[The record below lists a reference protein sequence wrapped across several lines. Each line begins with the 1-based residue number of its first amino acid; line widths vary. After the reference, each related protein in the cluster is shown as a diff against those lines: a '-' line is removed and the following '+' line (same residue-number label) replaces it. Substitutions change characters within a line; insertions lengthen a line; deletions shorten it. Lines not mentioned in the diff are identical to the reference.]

1 MGTGNSQYGLAPS
14 DYWTQADWTLGEC
27 GDKLQVKKDSDIYQ
41 MTANSIINMIPTEL
55 GNLKVIKAMR
65 EVVINTSTSP
75 QQVINTKYNFYIYIH
90 TTGIITVNKTT
101 NAVIGNYSF
110 SSGTTFNRKRGTAVI
125 MENFLFVPVITSNIM
140 SRVDYEMNSSGAIAV
155 NPNFAPA
162 IRNPIKNRSTIKLD
176 IYQVRNMKIS
186 GTKQLRPFKLQ
197 TTEKQEFTIEG
208 TSLKFKY
215 DTGFALTRYYYPY
228 TNDLINIEDIPNLV
242 ENNYYISIY
251 SVDTATDY
259 NWYIGNKIFTWGT
272 KSSDTSGSFYTTVNA
287 GAGDFGKTGLMN
299 YGKMIYLNNSTGFY
313 IMAEHQNRMVVS
325 DGNYLYFSRKDEY
338 NYFLN
343 GALDDD
349 AFFVKLSPINNEEV
363 RILKLISGRGLWIIT
378 DKGIF
383 LAGYNQVVKGSTL
396 EIRNIATDLCT
407 GEAVEVNNTLYY
419 LTQDNQL
426 KAIQNTTGVKGYI
439 DFSSN
444 IVDKFGDTDDVMY
457 ISEYNVDNKKYLL
470 ASLRTIVTKDTP
482 SQKYNVGAY
491 LYREVKIDAFSRVS
505 IESPT
510 SCIAFNTSYVAGGK
524 IYFPTDNN
532 VSEAYV
538 KLNPPYVH
546 TKKFGTLKNDFT
558 TRVESITARLF
569 DEDNSAVN
577 SVFLSSI
584 PIQRLQQGVQGIYSI
599 YTSEMTKMLAEPLDI
614 RIVTAKNN
622 KELQI
627 QGTEIK
633 INSAN

>member
-14 DYWTQADWTLGEC
+14 DYWTQADWTMGEC
-27 GDKLQVKKDSDIYQ
+27 GDKLQVRKDSDIYQ

-65 EVVINTSTSP
+65 EVLINTSTSP

-90 TTGIITVNKTT
+90 TTGIVTINKTT
-101 NAVIGNYSF
+101 NVIIGNYSF
-110 SSGTTFNRKRGTAVI
+110 SSGTTFDRKKGTAVI
-125 MENFLFVPVITSNIM
+125 MENFLFVPLVTSNNMTRI
-140 SRVDYEMNSSGAIAV
+140 DYEMNASGVIAV

-242 ENNYYISIY
+242 ENNYYISVY
-251 SVDTATDY
+251 AVDTAVDY

-272 KSSDTSGSFYTTVNA
+272 KANDTSGSFYTSVNA

-299 YGKMIYLNNSTGFY
+299 YGKMIYLNNNTGFF

-349 AFFVKLSPINNEEV
+349 AFFIKLSPINNEEV
-363 RILKLISGRGLWIIT
+363 KILKLISGRGLWIVT

-439 DFSSN
+439 DFSAN

-470 ASLRTIVTKDTP
+470 ASLRRNITRDTP

-505 IESPT
+505 IEAPL

-524 IYFPTDNN
+524 IYFPTKNN
-532 VSEAYV
+532 VAEAYV

-558 TRVESITARLF
+558 TRVEGITLRLF
-569 DEDNSAVN
+569 DEDNAAVN
-577 SVFLSSI
+577 RVFLSSI
-584 PIQRLQQGVQGIYSI
+584 PIQRLQAGVQGIYSI
-599 YTSEMTKMLAEPLDI
+599 YTSEMTKLLAEPCDI
-614 RIVTAKNN
+614 RILTASND

-633 INSAN
+633 INSAS

>member
-14 DYWTQADWTLGEC
+14 NYWTQADWTMGEC
-27 GDKLQVKKDSDIYQ
+27 GDKLQVRKDSDIYQ
-41 MTANSIINMIPTEL
+41 MTANSIVNMIPTEL
-55 GNLKVIKAMR
+55 GNLKVIKAMQ
-65 EVVINTSTSP
+65 EVPINTGTIP
-75 QQVINTKYNFYIYIH
+75 QQMINTKYNFYIYIC
-90 TTGIITVNKTT
+90 TSGIITINKTT
-101 NAVIGNYSF
+101 NTIIGSYWFN
-110 SSGTTFNRKRGTAVI
+110 SGVTFNRKIGTAVV
-125 MENFLFVPVITSNIM
+125 MENFLFVPVINGGQII
-140 SRVDYEMNSSGAIAV
+140 RIDYEMNSSGAIAM

-162 IRNPIKNRSTIKLD
+162 IRNPIKNRSVIKLD

-197 TTEKQEFTIEG
+197 TTEKQEFSISG
-208 TSLKFKY
+208 TSLQFKY

-242 ENNYYISIY
+242 ENQYYISIY
-251 SVDTATDY
+251 AVDTATDN
-259 NWYIGNKIFTWGT
+259 NWYIGNKTFTWGT
-272 KSSDTSGSFYTTVNA
+272 KTTDTSGSFYTTVNA

-299 YGKMIYLNNSTGFY
+299 YGKMIYLNNTTGFY

-325 DGNYLYFSRKDEY
+325 DGNYLYFSKKDEY

-343 GALDDD
+343 GSNDDD
-349 AFFVKLSPINNEEV
+349 AFFIKLSPINNEEV
-363 RILKLISGRGLWIIT
+363 KILKLISGRGLWIIT
-378 DKGIF
+378 DKGVF

-426 KAIQNTTGVKGYI
+426 KAIQNTTGVKGYV
-439 DFSSN
+439 DFSAN
-444 IVDKFGDTDDVMY
+444 IVDKFGDTDNIMY
-457 ISEYNVDNKKYLL
+457 ISEYNIDNKKYLL
-470 ASLRTIVTKDTP
+470 ASLNSLVTRSTQDI
-482 SQKYNVGAY
+482 KYNIGAY

-505 IESPT
+505 IEAPT
-510 SCIAFNTSYVAGGK
+510 SCIAFNTAYVAGGK
-524 IYFPTDNN
+524 IYFPTQNN
-532 VSEAYV
+532 VSEAYI

-558 TRVESITARLF
+558 TRIEGLTARLF
-569 DEDNSAVN
+569 DEDNRAITQ
-577 SVFLSSI
+577 VFLSSR

-599 YTSEMTKMLAEPLDI
+599 YTVEMTKLLAEPCDI
-614 RIVTAKNN
+614 RIVTARNN

-633 INSAN
+633 INTAE